1 MTEKV
6 KRFYIILNLILIV
19 SFAFAQ
25 QEKYELTKI
34 NFEGNNSVS
43 DGELRRIIVSRE
55 TPGWFSQFLN
65 SISNFGKS
73 PVYFDSLL
81 ISADL
86 QSIKDYYHSNGFFK
100 VRVSYDYTLS
110 DGEATLNYYINES
123 DPAIIKELNLKGLE
137 SIPESFRE
145 LLYNR
150 VSKDT
155 GRIYRD
161 DIIEN
166 NKNYVI
172 GFLRDNGY
180 MLASNEPPEILVDT
194 VKNTV
199 VANITFSP
207 GDRYRISE
215 VRTSITGVGKENITD
230 ELLKQIVGIK
240 PGDYYSNYQIQRGQV
255 RLYRTELFTSAII
268 NSVISDT
275 ANNYVP
281 LVISADVGKLNEL
294 SPELI
299 MNNEDNTFN
308 MGLGLSFTKKNFLG
322 DARKFTVSSS
332 AAAQNFTEFIKHPSF
347 ADSSIFGYFDTRIVI
362 EQPFL
367 FGKPIN
373 TKYETYFTTQKRKEE
388 YNSFIYGAKLSFD
401 FELPQYTYFNSLSA
415 YLNIERAEYKY
426 KDLYL
431 INLLSL
437 DYQRLN
443 YPKQEADSLSRYYIY
458 NVLGGELVRSGI
470 NALIGVSFG
479 TNQTNDIFFPTR
491 GYALNFLLEEGNS
504 IPYLLSRAFGNGFDR
519 PLFFKASFTSS
530 FFIPVYNSPENSLG
544 LKLKAGN
551 IFNYYGDKAGISIN
565 QRFYSGG
572 SNSVRGW
579 STRQLVPPQILLP
592 FEKLSQLTLEDL
604 EAILAKG
611 APTGGFFLLEG
622 SLETRNR
629 IVGNF
634 GGVAFIDFG
643 NTLNG
648 AADFRF
654 DRIAVAAGFGF
665 RYYSE
670 FAPLRIDFGFKIYD
684 PNDRRNFFRKQLWN
698 ELLQF
703 HVGIGEA
710 F

>member
-1 MTEKV
+1 M
-6 KRFYIILNLILIV
+6 KRFYLIFNLIFIV
-19 SFAFAQ
+19 SFTFAQ
-25 QEKYELTKI
+25 QEKYELVKI
-34 NFEGNNSVS
+34 NFEGNNSIS
-43 DGELRRIIVSRE
+43 DSELRRVIISRE
-55 TPGWFSQFLN
+55 TPVWFSQFLN
-65 SISNFGKS
+65 SISDFGKS
-73 PVYFDSLL
+73 PIYFDSLL
-81 ISADL
+81 IAADL
-86 QSIKDYYHSNGFFK
+86 KSIKDYYHSNGFFK
-100 VRVSYDYTLS
+100 VRVSYDYQLY
-110 DGEATLNYYINES
+110 DGEITLNYYINES
-123 DPAIIKELNLKGLE
+123 EPAIIKKLNLNGLE
-137 SIPESFRE
+137 SIPESFRQM
-145 LLYNR
+145 LLNR
-150 VSKDT
+150 ASKDT
-155 GRIYRD
+155 GRVYKD
-161 DIIEN
+161 DLIEN

-180 MLASNEPPEILVDT
+180 MLASIEPPEILVDT
-194 VKNTV
+194 VKNRV

-207 GDRYRISE
+207 GDRYRISD
-215 VRTSITGVGKENITD
+215 VRTSITGVGKDNITD
-230 ELLKQIVGIK
+230 ELLRQIVGIK
-240 PGDYYSNYQIQRGQV
+240 PGEYYSNYQIQRGQV

-275 ANNYVP
+275 VNNYVP

-347 ADSSIFGYFDTRIVI
+347 VDSSIYGYIDTRIVI

-367 FGKPIN
+367 FGKAIN

-443 YPKQEADSLSRYYIY
+443 YTEQEADSLSRYYIY
-458 NVLGGELVRSGI
+458 NVLGGELVRSGT
-470 NALIGVSFG
+470 NALLGVSLG
-479 TNQTNDIFFPTR
+479 TNQTNDIFFPTK
-491 GYALNFLLEEGNS
+491 GYSLNLLLEEGNS
-504 IPYLLSRAFGNGFDR
+504 IPYLISRTFGNSFER
-519 PLFFKASFTSS
+519 PLFLKASLTST

-544 LKLKAGN
+544 IKFKAGN
-551 IFNYYGDKAGISIN
+551 IFNYYGDKTGIPIN

-572 SNSVRGW
+572 SNSIRGW
-579 STRQLVPPQILLP
+579 SARQLVPPQILLP

-629 IVGNF
+629 IIGNF

-643 NTLNG
+643 NTLNA

-654 DRIAVAAGFGF
+654 NRLAVAAGFGF

-684 PNDRRNFFRKQLWN
+684 PNDKRNFLRKQVWN

-703 HVGIGEA
+703 HIGIGEA

>member
-1 MTEKV
+1 MKILI
-6 KRFYIILNLILIV
+6 IILNLIFLVPTIN
-19 SFAFAQ
+19 AQ
-25 QEKYELTKI
+25 EEKYELAKI
-34 NFEGNNSVS
+34 NFEGNNSIS
-43 DGELRRIIVSRE
+43 EGELRQVIISRE
-55 TPGWFSQFLN
+55 TPGWLSQFLN

-73 PVYFDSLL
+73 PVYFDSSL
-81 ISADL
+81 IAADL
-86 QSIKDYYHSNGFFK
+86 NSIKDYYHSNGFFK
-100 VRVSYDYTLS
+100 VSVSYDYQIS
-110 DGEATLNYYINES
+110 DGEIILNYYIRES
-123 DPAIIKELNLKGLE
+123 EPAIIKELNLKGLE

-145 LLYNR
+145 MLFNR
-150 VSKDT
+150 VAKDT
-155 GRIYRD
+155 GRVYKD

-180 MLASNEPPEILVDT
+180 MLASYEPPEILVDT
-194 VKNTV
+194 VKDEV

-215 VRTSITGVGKENITD
+215 VRTSITSVGEDNITD
-230 ELLKQIVGIK
+230 ELLRQIVGIK
-240 PGDYYSNYQIQRGQV
+240 PGEYYSNYQIQRGQV
-255 RLYRTELFTSAII
+255 RLYRTDLFTSAII

-275 ANNYVP
+275 SNNYVP

-332 AAAQNFTEFIKHPSF
+332 AAAQNFTELIKHPTF

-401 FELPQYTYFNSLSA
+401 FELPQYTYFNSLNA

-426 KDLYL
+426 KDVYL

-443 YPKQEADSLSRYYIY
+443 YSKEEADSLSEFYIY
-458 NVLGGELVRSGI
+458 NALGGELVRTGT

-479 TNQTNDIFFPTR
+479 TNQTNDIFFPTE
-491 GYALNFLLEEGNS
+491 GYTLSLLLEEGNS
-504 IPYLLSRAFGNGFDR
+504 IPYLISRTFGSSFDR
-519 PLFFKASFTSS
+519 PLFFKTSLTS
-530 FFIPVYNSPENSLG
+530 TFFIPVYNSPGNSLG
-544 LKLKAGN
+544 IKFKAGN

-572 SNSVRGW
+572 SNSIRGW

-592 FEKLSQLTLEDL
+592 FEKLNQLTFEDL

-611 APTGGFFLLEG
+611 APSGGFFLLEG

-629 IVGNF
+629 IIGDF

-654 DRIAVAAGFGF
+654 DRLAVAAGFGF

-684 PNDRRNFFRKQLWN
+684 PYDKRNFFHKQLWN

-703 HVGIGEA
+703 HIGIGEA